1 MLSIAFP
8 SIVNVFHRFRIVAA
22 VIVVGDDSADEAADQ
37 QCADYRAGVVFAIG
51 IVMMCRRRRMMMMDH
66 LRLMPG
72 GASVDDRSAMEGAAL
87 VGHGSYTVRSVF
99 MYGMPMMDRAALV
112 GHGFYMVW
120 RAFVNGGTAMDGAA
134 FLRHRLRLVLRHMF
148 ANGCA
153 VMLRVA
159 FLHRA
164 DLVFVRA
171 LMHGLRLMDGWAFLR
186 RTDLLVLGRSPAA
199 AVVAGGCRLGNAHQ
213 KRGAQETCHQRYGQ
227 YFL

>member
-22 VIVVGDDSADEAADQ
+22 MIVVGDDRADEAADQ
-37 QCADYRAGVVFAIG
+37 QCADYRAGVIFAIG
-51 IVMMCRRRRMMMMDH
+51 IVMMYGRRRMMMDH
-66 LRLMPG
+66 RRLLPG
-72 GASVDDRSAMEGAAL
+72 GASVDGRPAMDGAAF
-87 VGHGSYTVRSVF
+87 VRHGSYMVRRVF
-99 MYGMPMMDRAALV
+99 MDSAAMVDRAALV
-112 GHGFYMVW
+112 GHGFYMMR
-120 RAFVNGGTAMDGAA
+120 RAFVNGGTAMEGAA
-134 FLRHRLRLVLRHMF
+134 FVRHRLRLVLRRLF
-148 ANGCA
+148 ADGCA
-153 VMLRVA
+153 VMLWVA

-164 DLVFVRA
+164 GLVFLRA
-171 LMHGLRLMDGWAFLR
+171 LVHGPRLMDGRTFLR

>member
-1 MLSIAFP
+1 M
-8 SIVNVFHRFRIVAA
+8 
-22 VIVVGDDSADEAADQ
+22 IVVGDDRADEAADQ
-37 QCADYRAGVVFAIG
+37 QCADYRAGVIFAIG
-51 IVMMCRRRRMMMMDH
+51 IVMMYGRRRMMMDH
-66 LRLMPG
+66 RRLLPG
-72 GASVDDRSAMEGAAL
+72 GASVDGRPAMDGAAF
-87 VGHGSYTVRSVF
+87 VRHGSYMVRRVF
-99 MYGMPMMDRAALV
+99 MDSAAMVDRAALV
-112 GHGFYMVW
+112 GHGFYMMR
-120 RAFVNGGTAMDGAA
+120 RAFVNGGTSMDGAA
-134 FLRHRLRLVLRHMF
+134 FVRHRLRLVLRHMF

-164 DLVFVRA
+164 GLVFVRA
-171 LMHGLRLMDGWAFLR
+171 LMHGLRLMDGRTFLH